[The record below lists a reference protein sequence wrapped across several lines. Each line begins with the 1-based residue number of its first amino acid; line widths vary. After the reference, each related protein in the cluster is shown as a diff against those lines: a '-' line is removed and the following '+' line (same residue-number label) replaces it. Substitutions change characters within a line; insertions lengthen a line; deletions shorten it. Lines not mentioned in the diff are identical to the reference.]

1 MKVFIVGAT
10 GATGKFVVQQVL
22 EAGHGVKAV
31 VRSPEK
37 LKDLEE
43 AYTAFTQI
51 KGNVLDMEQ
60 EELKNHLE
68 QCEAVVCCLGHNI
81 SFQGMYG
88 KPRKLVR
95 DSVKKIVHG
104 IEQLAPEKSFKFVLM
119 NTNGNA
125 NRDLNE
131 TYPLKERII
140 LNLLYL
146 LLPPHTD
153 NIQAAE
159 YLRTTVGK
167 NNSNVEWAVVRPDTL
182 IDEQEVTE
190 YEIDSLS
197 KDGAIFSENRAS
209 RINVANFM
217 TQLVLDDTLW
227 EQWKGSL
234 PYIKNK

>member
-1 MKVFIVGAT
+1 MNVFIIGAT
-10 GATGKFVVQQVL
+10 GATGKLVVQQVL

-37 LKDLEE
+37 LKALEE
-43 AYTAFTQI
+43 AHPAFTQI

-60 EELKNHLE
+60 EELKKHLE

-104 IEQLAPEKSFKFVLM
+104 IEQIAPEKLFKFVLM

-190 YEIDSLS
+190 YEIDPLS

-217 TQLVLDDTLW
+217 AQLVLNDTLW
-227 EQWKGSL
+227 DQWKGRL